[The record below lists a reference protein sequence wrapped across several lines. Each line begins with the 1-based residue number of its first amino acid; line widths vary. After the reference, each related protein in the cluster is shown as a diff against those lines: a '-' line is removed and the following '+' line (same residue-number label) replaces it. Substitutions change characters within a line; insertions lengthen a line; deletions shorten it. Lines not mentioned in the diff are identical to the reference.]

1 MQAEQLMDSV
11 RFRMHMDDLARVWR
25 KRTTTDDERIVRL
38 QALLDS
44 LGVKT
49 FAAISEPH
57 INYSSADLAAANAAQ
72 QDAPNVA
79 ARMDRLMQQFVLPV
93 YRKGQSRIPM
103 PDSFEGRPLPSSNK
117 VWLEALGRA
126 GISKEEIEWGVGADG
141 MSLDAAGSVSV
152 RVLKL

>member
-1 MQAEQLMDSV
+1 MQAEQIMDSV

-44 LGVKT
+44 LPTAKP
-49 FAAISEPH
+49 IEP
-57 INYSSADLAAANAAQ
+57 IPIDYTPADLAVANAAQ

-126 GISKEEIEWGVGADG
+126 GINKEEIEWGVGADG
-141 MSLDAAGSVSV
+141 MSLDAVGSVSV